1 MNWKSIVTIFFSL
14 FTCLITFTLI
24 VRSEGEEMTDTL
36 KDIRRKFDSFMA
48 QAKSDPTSGADILTE
63 SYNQVEE
70 ALKGE
75 ITPELVHLADDIYT
89 YMGKLGLEK
98 RISLHRRYL
107 KIISDNKERFW
118 SHWQL
123 VDTLA
128 VLQRNRETIEEQIRL
143 YHWTC
148 EHLSDDYVL
157 EALYDTTQAACWK
170 GEGRIDEWFQLY
182 DEASERLEKP
192 GVNRYA
198 RCLFLQA
205 GAEVSFSNDR
215 LDEALLELE
224 KLEHLNSI
232 PGLEHY
238 FQFWLTGITTR
249 LLVYSKQEDW
259 ERFNQ
264 VFMEASAFMQ
274 KEIEKRNAGQSV
286 NIGNL
291 RWAAH
296 DIGWCLLWAKKYN
309 EARRFLQIAVDF
321 ENNNAWS
328 HFFLAVSIWA
338 SERDRQKTL
347 HHLKTAQDFTLNS
360 LNRDMYYPTFLETP
374 EFSDVRN
381 DKEFLRALGQK
392 SEKIR

>member
-1 MNWKSIVTIFFSL
+1 MCKKRNIVDFCIGLIICLVVFTAIAWK
-14 FTCLITFTLI
+14 
-24 VRSEGEEMTDTL
+24 EEEEMNLLTL
-36 KDIRRKFDSFMA
+36 KDIRSKFDAFRE
-48 QAKSDPTSGADILTE
+48 QAKSDPTSGEDILME
-63 SYNQVEE
+63 AYNQIED
-70 ALKGE
+70 ALRGE
-75 ITPELVHLADDIYT
+75 ITPELVHLADDIYR

-107 KIISDNKERFW
+107 GVASDNTERFW

-128 VLQRNRETIEEQIRL
+128 VLQRNRETVEEQIRL
-143 YHWTC
+143 YRWTC
-148 EHLSDDYVL
+148 KHLSDEYVL
-157 EALYDTTQAACWK
+157 EALSDTTQAKCWK
-170 GEGRIDEWFQLY
+170 EEGRIDEWFQLY
-182 DEASERLEKP
+182 EGASERLEKP
-192 GVNRYA
+192 KVNRYA

-205 GAEVSFSNDR
+205 GAEVSFSNDK
-215 LDEALLELE
+215 LNEALLKIEELE
-224 KLEHLNSI
+224 RANNES
-232 PGLEHY
+232 GSEHY

-249 LLVYSKQEDW
+249 LLVYGKQEDW

-264 VFMEASAFMQ
+264 VFIEADAFME
-274 KEIEKRNAGQSV
+274 KEIEKRSAGQPV

-291 RWAAH
+291 TWAAH
-296 DIGWCLLWAKKYN
+296 DIGCCLLWSKKYK

-321 ENNNAWS
+321 GNNNAWS

-347 HHLKTAQDFTLNS
+347 HHLKTAQDFTLNP

-374 EFSDVRN
+374 EFLDVRN

-392 SEKIR
+392 